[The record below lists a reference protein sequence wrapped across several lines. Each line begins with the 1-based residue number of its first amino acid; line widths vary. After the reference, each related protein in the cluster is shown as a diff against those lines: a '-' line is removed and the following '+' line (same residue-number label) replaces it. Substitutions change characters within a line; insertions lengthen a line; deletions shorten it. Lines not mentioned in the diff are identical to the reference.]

1 MKRARIANPVRKQDD
16 PSAAEWIEQVE
27 EEQVLAKGRRIF
39 SDDGLLRKMSESVNR
54 AARP

>member
-39 SDDGLLRKMSESVNR
+39 SDDGLLRQMSESVNR
-54 AARP
+54 AATP